1 MQTPVYKITKF
12 SFLFFIFFIFSLSSI
27 AIAYSSDVDKIFLS
41 LRNKTVNLRQGP
53 SFDYPIK
60 LVYKKKF
67 LPVELIEKSGPWRK
81 IKDIENNVG
90 WIHIALLSKKKTA
103 ITIKDNIILN
113 SRASIYS
120 EPKAI
125 IKKGRLVF
133 VKRCKN
139 LWCKIQ
145 TGKFYGWI
153 PKNTLWGKIK

>member
-1 MQTPVYKITKF
+1 MQIPVYKIKK
-12 SFLFFIFFIFSLSSI
+12 FIFLILVFCIFKLSSSTI
-27 AIAYSSDVDKIFLS
+27 SYASDTNTTFLS

-67 LPVELIEKSGPWRK
+67 LPVEVIDKSGPWRK

-90 WIHIALLSKKKTA
+90 WIHVVLLSKKKTA
-103 ITIKDNIILN
+103 ITIEDNIILN
-113 SRASIYS
+113 SKASIYS

-133 VKRCKN
+133 VKKCKN

-145 TGKFYGWI
+145 TGEFHGWI
-153 PKNTLWGKIK
+153 PENTLWGKTK

>member
-1 MQTPVYKITKF
+1 MQTSVYKITKF
-12 SFLFFIFFIFSLSSI
+12 SFLFLIFYIFSLSSVSI
-27 AIAYSSDVDKIFLS
+27 SYSSDFDKIFLS

-67 LPVELIEKSGPWRK
+67 LPVELIDKSGPWRK
-81 IKDIENNVG
+81 IKDIENNIG
-90 WIHIALLSKKKTA
+90 WIHVALLSKKKTA

-113 SRASIYS
+113 SKASIYS

-133 VKRCKN
+133 VKKCKN

>member
-1 MQTPVYKITKF
+1 MQTSVYKIKKF
-12 SFLFFIFFIFSLSSI
+12 IFLILFFFIFNLSSV
-27 AIAYSSDVDKIFLS
+27 AISYSSDSDKIFLS

-67 LPVELIEKSGPWRK
+67 LPVKLIDKSGPWRK

-90 WIHIALLSKKKTA
+90 WIHVALLSKKKTA
-103 ITIKDNIILN
+103 ITIEDNIILN
-113 SRASIYS
+113 SKASIYS

-133 VKRCKN
+133 IKKCKN

-145 TGKFYGWI
+145 TAEFRGWI
-153 PKNTLWGKIK
+153 PQNTLWGKTK

>member
-1 MQTPVYKITKF
+1 MLKP
-12 SFLFFIFFIFSLSSI
+12 LFIIFFIFSI
-27 AIAYSSDVDKIFLS
+27 NINCYSQEEYFLT
-41 LRNKTVNLRQGP
+41 LRNDEVNLRQGP
-53 SFDYPIK
+53 SKKYPVK

-67 LPVELIEKSGPWRK
+67 LPVELIDKSGPWRK

-90 WIHIALLSKKKTA
+90 WIHVALLSKKKTA
-103 ITIKDNIILN
+103 ITIEDNIILN

-133 VKRCKN
+133 IKKCKN

-145 TGKFYGWI
+145 TAEFRGWI
-153 PKNTLWGKIK
+153 PQNTLWGKTK

>member
-1 MQTPVYKITKF
+1 MQTPVYKIKKF
-12 SFLFFIFFIFSLSSI
+12 IFLILFFFIFNLSSV
-27 AIAYSSDVDKIFLS
+27 AISYSSDSDKIFLS

-67 LPVELIEKSGPWRK
+67 LPVEVIDKSGPWRK

-90 WIHIALLSKKKTA
+90 WIHVALLSKKKTA
-103 ITIKDNIILN
+103 ITIEDNIILN

-133 VKRCKN
+133 IKKCKN

-145 TGKFYGWI
+145 TGKFSGWI

>member
-1 MQTPVYKITKF
+1 MQTPVYKIKK
-12 SFLFFIFFIFSLSSI
+12 FIFFILIFFIFKLSLATIS
-27 AIAYSSDVDKIFLS
+27 YSSDSDSIFLS

-67 LPVELIEKSGPWRK
+67 LPVEVMDKSGPWRK

-113 SRASIYS
+113 SKASIYS

-133 VKRCKN
+133 IKKCKN
-139 LWCKIQ
+139 FWCKIQ
-145 TGKFYGWI
+145 TAEFRGWI
-153 PKNTLWGKIK
+153 PQNTLWGKTK

>member
-1 MQTPVYKITKF
+1 MQTSVYKITKF
-12 SFLFFIFFIFSLSSI
+12 SFLFLIFYIFSLSSI
-27 AIAYSSDVDKIFLS
+27 SISYSSDFDKIFLS

-67 LPVELIEKSGPWRK
+67 LPVELIDKSGPWRK
-81 IKDIENNVG
+81 IKDIENNIG
-90 WIHIALLSKKKTA
+90 WIHVALLSKKKTA

-113 SRASIYS
+113 SKASIYS

-133 VKRCKN
+133 VKKCKN

>member
-1 MQTPVYKITKF
+1 MQIPVYKIKKLI
-12 SFLFFIFFIFSLSSI
+12 FLILILCIFKLSSVTI
-27 AIAYSSDVDKIFLS
+27 SYSSDPDPVFLS

-67 LPVELIEKSGPWRK
+67 LPVEVIDKSGPWRK

-90 WIHIALLSKKKTA
+90 WIHVALLSKKKTA
-103 ITIKDNIILN
+103 ITIEDNIILN
-113 SRASIYS
+113 SKASIYS

-133 VKRCKN
+133 IKKCKN

-145 TGKFYGWI
+145 TAEFRGWI
-153 PKNTLWGKIK
+153 PQNTLWGKTK

>member
-1 MQTPVYKITKF
+1 MI
-12 SFLFFIFFIFSLSSI
+12 LILCIFKLSSVTI
-27 AIAYSSDVDKIFLS
+27 SYSSDPDPVFLS

-67 LPVELIEKSGPWRK
+67 LPVELIDKSGPWRK

-133 VKRCKN
+133 VKKCKN

>member
-1 MQTPVYKITKF
+1 MQNLVYKIKKF
-12 SFLFFIFFIFSLSSI
+12 IFLILFFFIFNLSSV
-27 AIAYSSDVDKIFLS
+27 AISYSSDSDKIFLS

-67 LPVELIEKSGPWRK
+67 LPVKLIDKSGPWRK

-90 WIHIALLSKKKTA
+90 WIHVALLSKKKTA
-103 ITIKDNIILN
+103 ITIEDNIILN

-133 VKRCKN
+133 IKKCKN

-145 TGKFYGWI
+145 TAEFRGWI
-153 PKNTLWGKIK
+153 PQNTLWGKTK

>member
-1 MQTPVYKITKF
+1 MLRF
-12 SFLFFIFFIFSLSSI
+12 FLILIFFTII
-27 AIAYSSDVDKIFLS
+27 VEVKSDEEYFLT
-41 LRNKTVNLRQGP
+41 LRNDKVNLRQGP

-67 LPVELIEKSGPWRK
+67 LPVELIDKSGPWRK

-90 WIHIALLSKKKTA
+90 WIHVALLSKKKTA
-103 ITIKDNIILN
+103 ITIEDNIILN

-133 VKRCKN
+133 IKKCKN

-145 TGKFYGWI
+145 TAEFRGWI
-153 PKNTLWGKIK
+153 PQNTLWGKTK

>member
-12 SFLFFIFFIFSLSSI
+12 IFLFSIFCIFSLSSI
-27 AIAYSSDVDKIFLS
+27 TISYSSDADKIFLS

-67 LPVELIEKSGPWRK
+67 LPVELIDKSGPWRK

-139 LWCKIQ
+139 IWCKIQ
-145 TGKFYGWI
+145 TGKFHGWI